1 MAVWKTLRFFCCV
14 APGPVGEV
22 PLRYLEALVGT
33 GIPTMT
39 APIGLAFMGVMG
51 PRWQALSHTFTT
63 ELVQPYVNIVC
74 APPGL
79 LMGSPIRASDMQ
91 LSGPERAEL
100 LSDGL
105 ALPPAPT
112 EQGDDA
118 DEVVYKPQTA
128 LAGLYTVGV
137 PNIAIT
143 DTRPKPPDTNE
154 LRALGRYDAVCCSSI
169 ADADALRRLGVD
181 AEFRAP
187 DARPWAELMR
197 LL

>member
-1 MAVWKTLRFFCCV
+1 MWKTLRFFCCV

-33 GIPTMT
+33 GIPTLT

-63 ELVQPYVNIVC
+63 ELVEPYVNIVC

-91 LSGPERAEL
+91 MSASERAEL
-100 LSDGL
+100 ISDGL
-105 ALPPAPT
+105 ALPPAPA
-112 EQGDDA
+112 EHGEDA
-118 DEVVYKPQTA
+118 DEIVYVPHTA

-143 DTRPKPPDTNE
+143 DTRPKPPDANE
-154 LRALGRYDAVCCSSI
+154 IRALAQYNRVVCSNTKDVVALRALGV
-169 ADADALRRLGVD
+169 DADKR
-181 AEFRAP
+181 EP
-187 DARPWAELMR
+187 DARRWGY
-197 LL
+197 LLRDLEQ